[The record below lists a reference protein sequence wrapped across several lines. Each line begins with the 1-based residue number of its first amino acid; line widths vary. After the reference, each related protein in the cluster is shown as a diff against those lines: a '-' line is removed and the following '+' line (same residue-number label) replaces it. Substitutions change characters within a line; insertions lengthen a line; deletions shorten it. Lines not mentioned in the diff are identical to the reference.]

1 MRDDRRC
8 SHPAEMITVMD
19 FQRFTPLCWMFRV
32 IPVGF
37 PVGFPV
43 VGRVIIP
50 VAIPMIPV
58 GFPVVG
64 RAIIPV
70 VALGCR
76 WWRCAYHRLMA
87 CHPCGM
93 RLMGRVVLPVVGWII
108 IPVAIPMIP
117 VGFPVVALRGTL

>member
-43 VGRVIIP
+43 VGR
-50 VAIPMIPV
+50 
-58 GFPVVG
+58 
-64 RAIIPV
+64 AIIPV

-76 WWRCAYHRLMA
+76 WCRCAYHRLMA

-117 VGFPVVALRGTL
+117 VGFPVVGRAIIPVVALRSTTG